1 MPGTLDELAKSM
13 THREYLTRMAAIESE
28 WDEPSRTDHYLM
40 QIAYY
45 IVAANSEKKDQKRI
59 KFDSFKMTFTD
70 EREEGKPLSAE
81 ASKTMWTQIAAV
93 GRREQN
99 DRATSG

>member
-13 THREYLTRMAAIESE
+13 THREYLTRMAVIESE

-45 IVAANSEKKDQKRI
+45 IVAANSEKKDQKNL
-59 KFDSFKMTFTD
+59 DLESFKLGFEST
-70 EREEGKPLSAE
+70 EKGSKPLSAE
-81 ASKTMWTQIAAV
+81 TSKMIWTQIAAV
-93 GRREQN
+93 GKREQ
-99 DRATSG
+99 RR